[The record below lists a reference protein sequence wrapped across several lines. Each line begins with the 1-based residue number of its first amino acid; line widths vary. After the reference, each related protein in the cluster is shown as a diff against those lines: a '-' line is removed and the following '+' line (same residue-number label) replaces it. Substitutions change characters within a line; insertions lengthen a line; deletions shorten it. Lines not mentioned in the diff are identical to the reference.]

1 MIIRVERSGGFAGMS
16 QRAVIDTDQLE
27 PQERQELLG
36 LVESSK
42 FFDTHLDTGSSSTQP
57 GADRFHY
64 TITIERGQQRRTVE
78 LGEGDIPEN
87 WQPLI
92 QRINALARRFRSQ

>member
-16 QRAVIDTDQLE
+16 QRAVIDTDRLD

-36 LVESSK
+36 LVESSG
-42 FFDTHLDTGSSSTQP
+42 FFETKLDSASSQT

-64 TITIERGQQRRTVE
+64 SITIERGQQHRTVE
-78 LGEGDIPEN
+78 LGENDIPEN

-92 QRINALARRFRSQ
+92 QRINSLARRFRGQ